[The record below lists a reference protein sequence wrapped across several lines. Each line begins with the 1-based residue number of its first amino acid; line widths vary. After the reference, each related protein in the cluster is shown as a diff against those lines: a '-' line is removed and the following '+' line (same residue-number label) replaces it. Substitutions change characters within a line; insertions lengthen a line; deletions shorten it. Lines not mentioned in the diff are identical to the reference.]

1 MDPVLLTVL
10 VMGALFFFMAIGC
23 PIGFSSLI
31 VAVFFGLTLW
41 GPSHMYLLASCAY
54 GALSSQV
61 LIAVPLF
68 VLMGNIMLQTGIA
81 RDVFNSIYYLAGPIR
96 GSLAMGT
103 VLMASLF
110 SAFSGSSSAMTVT
123 IGKLAIPEMRGHG
136 YQKELVLGT
145 ICVSGVLD
153 FLIPPSILAIILG
166 SISGLS
172 VGWLYLAMFVPGFVL
187 AGLYLAYIGVRC
199 YLQPHLGPA
208 ISTKDLPPWYKRLTS
223 IKSVVPPV
231 AIVVAVLGGI
241 YTGITTPT
249 ESAGVG
255 ALSMAI
261 YAALT
266 RSLNWSIL
274 RRAVWMTLELTSML
288 AWLIIGVTCFTN
300 VYTVL
305 GAPQLIQKFV
315 TMLPVGRFGVIIMI
329 QILWLILGSLMDD
342 LAIMMLTV
350 PVFFP
355 IVKSLG
361 FDLIWFSVLFM
372 VNMQVAWLTPPY
384 GFSLFLVRG
393 ITSST
398 DITMG
403 DIYRGVVPFICVQL
417 ICLGLVMAFPGM
429 VLWLPTFFL
438 SKVG

>member
-1 MDPVLLTVL
+1 
-10 VMGALFFFMAIGC
+10 
-23 PIGFSSLI
+23 
-31 VAVFFGLTLW
+31 
-41 GPSHMYLLASCAY
+41 
-54 GALSSQV
+54 
-61 LIAVPLF
+61 
-68 VLMGNIMLQTGIA
+68 
-81 RDVFNSIYYLAGPIR
+81 
-96 GSLAMGT
+96 
-103 VLMASLF
+103 
-110 SAFSGSSSAMTVT
+110 MTVT

-223 IKSVVPPV
+223 VKSVVPPV

-417 ICLGLVMAFPGM
+417 ICLGLLMAFPGM
-429 VLWLPTFFL
+429 ALWLPTFFL
-438 SKVG
+438 SKTG